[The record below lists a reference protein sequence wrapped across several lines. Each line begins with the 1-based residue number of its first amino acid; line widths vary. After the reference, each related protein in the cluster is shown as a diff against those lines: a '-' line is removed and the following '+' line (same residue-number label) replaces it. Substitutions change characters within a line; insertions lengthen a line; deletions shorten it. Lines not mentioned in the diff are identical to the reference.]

1 MPSWSGTRRLFM
13 ALSRPIEVAT
23 SMTGTWANKGTMN
36 SSKSQLRIVSTTLL
50 CCVAV
55 STADLQAQ
63 DRDEFY
69 WLGEI
74 NRASAVMLREEGIV
88 PKELSIHIANALA
101 TVLTNGD
108 KPGAARPGDYLE
120 FEQLLTAIGGSDVT
134 RVHSGRSRQDIKG
147 TVRRLFM
154 REALLRAFEK
164 LNEAREALV
173 SAAETHRDAIFPAY
187 TYGVQA
193 QPTTFGH
200 YLGAYAEALR
210 RSAERHREA
219 WSRLNQSSFGSA
231 ALGTSSF
238 PINRQRLAELLGFDA
253 SVVNSLDANQIAPLD
268 SGVEAASLALTSALT
283 IGMLAE
289 DIAAQYTHVKPWLTL
304 SGGNVTG
311 TSSIMPQKRNPTALV
326 ELRQQTSTIV
336 GQVMTYTVQAHNV
349 AQGMEDYKM
358 DTPTQALNAAARLYQ
373 SLVTL
378 VKALTFDEKRALEEV
393 NAEYSTTTELADM
406 LQRVADVPFRVGHH
420 FASELVN
427 FGRGRNLRPSE
438 IPFDEARR
446 IYEESARHFEQRTIQ
461 LPLTEAEFRRSL
473 TPENMV
479 QSARGLGG
487 PQTSEVTRMLAD
499 ERVRLASDRAWLDER
514 RAGLQQAEEKLRAAF
529 EALRTRR

>member
-1 MPSWSGTRRLFM
+1 MNAATRQRRIGSLVLVLCF
-13 ALSRPIEVAT
+13 ALPAAE
-23 SMTGTWANKGTMN
+23 
-36 SSKSQLRIVSTTLL
+36 LR
-50 CCVAV
+50 
-55 STADLQAQ
+55 AQ
-63 DRDEFY
+63 QRDEFY

-74 NRASAVMLREEGIV
+74 NRASSVMLLEQGVV
-88 PKELSIHIANALA
+88 PKELSADIATALA
-101 TVLTNGD
+101 TVLANHD
-108 KPGAARPGDYLE
+108 KPGATRPGDYLE
-120 FEQLLTAIGGSDVT
+120 FEQLLIAAGGPEVT

-154 REALLRAFEK
+154 REALLRAFEGLNDARAK
-164 LNEAREALV
+164 LLD
-173 SAAETHRDAIFPAY
+173 AAEAHRDAILPAY

-200 YLGAYAEALR
+200 YMGAYAEALR
-210 RSAERHREA
+210 RNAERHREA
-219 WSRLNQSSFGSA
+219 WSRINQSSLGSA

-238 PINRQRLAELLGFDA
+238 PINRPRLAELLGFDS
-253 SVVNSLDANQIAPLD
+253 SVENSLDANQIAPLD
-268 SGVEAASLALTSALT
+268 SGVEAATLAATSALT

-289 DIAAQYTHVKPWLTL
+289 DIAAQYTHVKPWITL
-304 SGGNVTG
+304 SGADVTG

-336 GQVMTYTVQAHNV
+336 GQVITYTVQSHNV

-358 DTPTQALNAAARLYQ
+358 DTPTQALNAATRLYE
-373 SLVTL
+373 SLVRL
-378 VKALTFDEKRALEEV
+378 ISAVTFDEKRALEEV
-393 NAEYSTTTELADM
+393 NNEYSTTTELADT

-438 IPFDEARR
+438 IPFVDARR
-446 IYEESARHFEQRTIQ
+446 IYEESARRFQQRPIQ
-461 LPLTEAEFRRSL
+461 LPLSEAEFRRSL

-487 PQTSEVTRMLAD
+487 PQSSEVTRMLAG
-499 ERVRLASDRAWLDER
+499 ERTRLANDRTWVSAR
-514 RAGLQQAEEKLRAAF
+514 RAGLAQAEQQRHAA
-529 EALRTRR
+529 LKR

>member
-1 MPSWSGTRRLFM
+1 MVLP
-13 ALSRPIEVAT
+13 RPIEVAT
-23 SMTGTWANKGTMN
+23 TMIATCVIEGTMN
-36 SSKSQLRIVSTTLL
+36 RVKCQLRIVGLSCCLTL
-50 CCVAV
+50 
-55 STADLQAQ
+55 TASDLQAQ
-63 DRDEFY
+63 PRDEFY

-74 NRASAVMLREEGIV
+74 NRASAVMLLEQGVV
-88 PKELSIHIANALA
+88 PKDLSAGIANSLA
-101 TVLTNGD
+101 TVMVNGD
-108 KPGAARPGDYLE
+108 QPGAARPGDYLE
-120 FEQLLTAIGGSDVT
+120 FEQLLIAVGGPDVT

-164 LNEAREALV
+164 LSDARESLL
-173 SAAETHRDAIFPAY
+173 SAAEAHRDAILPAY

-200 YLGAYAEALR
+200 YVGAYAAALR
-210 RSAERHREA
+210 RNAERHREA
-219 WSRLNQSSFGSA
+219 WSRINQSSLGSA

-238 PINRQRLAELLGFDA
+238 PINRPRLAELLGFDA

-268 SGVEAASLALTSALT
+268 SGVEAAGLATTGALT

-304 SGGNVTG
+304 SGSNVTG

-336 GQVMTYTVQAHNV
+336 GQVITYTVQSHNV

-358 DTPTQALNAAARLYQ
+358 DTPIQALNAAARLYE

-378 VKALTFDEKRALEEV
+378 MRALTFDEKRALEEV
-393 NAEYSTTTELADM
+393 NAEYSTTTELADT
-406 LQRVADVPFRVGHH
+406 LQRAADVPFRVGHH

-438 IPFDEARR
+438 IPFAEAQR
-446 IYEESARHFEQRTIQ
+446 IYEGSARHFQQPTIK
-461 LPLTEAEFRRSL
+461 LPLSEAEFRRSL

-479 QSARGLGG
+479 QSAQGLGG
-487 PQTSEVTRMLAD
+487 PQSSEVARMLAD
-499 ERVRLASDRAWLDER
+499 ERSRLTNDRTWLADR
-514 RAGLQQAEEKLRAAF
+514 RAGLQQAEQKRHAAF
-529 EALRTRR
+529 EALRSRR